1 MPAPAIM
8 AALFSAGA
16 GIAGQAMT
24 NSANAQATQANNDT
38 QIRLAREAD
47 ERNYRLWNATNI
59 YNSPVEQRRRL
70 MQAGLNPSLM
80 YGGIDNT
87 AGLPADSNV
96 PETSAAQREFNVG
109 SISGLGQMADI
120 LNDNNAL
127 NTRIK
132 EAQARS
138 LEIENDIKEERRP
151 LELKNLELAG
161 ENLAKDLEIKS
172 NKESRDA
179 EEHLKKMSKYDEEIR
194 KLTSDANLSEATFKE
209 FEKLAPYRERK
220 AQLENDLLSER
231 IEGQRQSNR
240 ITKMQADQA
249 AKEIA
254 AIELLNYQMAED
266 KFLIDTYFNDYLNNN
281 KEYKFVFWEMRWKD
295 DGFSKSTIT
304 NPQAWVEALG
314 TEQRYVLL
322 QRGNWFKDKKYLDKP
337 YQNLYYS
344 RQAKS
349 ALSPVTTG
357 FFNVS
362 NNYSNADSD
371 MPNVGSFLKK

>member
-70 MQAGLNPSLM
+70 MQAGLNPGLM

-295 DGFSKSTIT
+295 DGYSKSTIT

-349 ALSPVTTG
+349 GLSPVTTG

>member
-1 MPAPAIM
+1 MPGPAIM

-70 MQAGLNPSLM
+70 MQAGLNPGLM

-138 LEIENDIKEERRP
+138 IEIENDIKEERRP

-266 KFLIDTYFNDYLNNN
+266 KFLIDTYFNDYLNHN

-295 DGFSKSTIT
+295 DGYSKSTIT

-349 ALSPVTTG
+349 GLSPVTTG

>member
-24 NSANAQATQANNDT
+24 NSANAQATQANNET

-47 ERNYRLWNATNI
+47 DRNFRLWNATNI

-70 MQAGLNPSLM
+70 MQAGLNPALM

-120 LNDNNAL
+120 LNENNAL

-138 LEIENDIKEERRP
+138 IEIENDIKEERRP

-266 KFLIDTYFNDYLNNN
+266 KFLIDTYFNDYLNHN

-295 DGFSKSTIT
+295 DGYSKSTIT

-349 ALSPVTTG
+349 GLSPVTTG